1 MPENLLR
8 DLKNLD
14 RLLKDNLITTKQYY
28 WWKSNFILIAKE
40 NLYTSPTTDNV

>member
-1 MPENLLR
+1 MPEFLER

-14 RLLKDNLITTKQYY
+14 KLLKEKIITPKQYY
-28 WWKSNFILIAKE
+28 WWKSVCILIAKE